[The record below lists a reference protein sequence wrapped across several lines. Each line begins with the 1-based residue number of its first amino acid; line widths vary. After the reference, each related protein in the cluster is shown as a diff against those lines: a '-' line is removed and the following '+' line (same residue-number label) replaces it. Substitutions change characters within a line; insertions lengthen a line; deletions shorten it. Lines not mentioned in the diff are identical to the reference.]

1 MGRAE
6 EKPGFMGSKW
16 MTIVLIAVL
25 VILAVAL
32 FLILRRPEGFEIFK
46 KKKKVAP
53 PTLKPGST
61 GMNQQFHNPNDRPK
75 LESVDDRLKV
85 VAELSWQKPV
95 SPRPQV

>member
-1 MGRAE
+1 MS
-6 EKPGFMGSKW
+6 SKW

-32 FLILRRPEGFEIFK
+32 FLILRRPEGFEMFK
-46 KKKKVAP
+46 RKKKVAP
-53 PTLKPGST
+53 PTLKPGSI
-61 GMNQQFHNPNDRPK
+61 GMNQPFHSPNDRPE
-75 LESVDDRLKV
+75 LELVDDRLRL